1 MSRPWLLPQDSA
13 DRWAVRSAV
22 RRFALGAA
30 VTLLVLVVVSI
41 LIARHVARQATLDEA
56 SFRTT
61 NIADSLAAPLVTT
74 AFRQNDPD
82 AVADM
87 RRLMG
92 NRMADPSIR
101 HIKIWSSD
109 GTILWSDEPELIG
122 RHYKLKADQRQALDT
137 PDAIADYT
145 DLSDPEN
152 ISERHEKGPVI
163 ETYVG
168 ADGADGSRILFETYM
183 SPEGAAR
190 QQDRIVRATV
200 LVGLAALL
208 VFGLAVM
215 PLSLRLARGLQRAHK
230 ERERMTRHALLSSE
244 LERRRIAQ
252 ELHDGVIQ
260 DLAGA
265 GLVLPLVADR
275 VKENRAAPNDGD
287 LLSRVNDLVAH
298 NVHRLRSLMAEVYPP
313 DLSGEGLLPAIENLV
328 LETAD
333 QLDTEVH
340 VDPDIRLGE
349 GAAQL
354 AFRIVR
360 EGLRNVVKH
369 ADANTAL
376 VEIRREDGH
385 VHVLVADDGKGVDG
399 IETPDSTGNGTLN
412 GTVNGSVNGSR
423 VNGEKVHDLPE
434 AKGHLG
440 LRLLRDSVRDVDGY
454 LELVPNRPRGTR
466 LRARFLEDVPG
477 F

>member
-1 MSRPWLLPQDSA
+1 VSRVATDPLDEG

-30 VTLLVLVVVSI
+30 VTLAVLVLVSI
-41 LIARHVARQATLDEA
+41 LIARVVARQATLEEA

-61 NIADSLAAPLVTT
+61 TIADTLAAPLVTPK
-74 AFRQNDPD
+74 FRRHEAD
-82 AVADM
+82 AVSDM
-87 RRLMG
+87 SRLMG
-92 NRMADPSIR
+92 NRMSDTAIR

-122 RHYKLKADQRQALDT
+122 RHYTLKADQRAALDR
-137 PDAIADYT
+137 PEAIADYT

-190 QQDRIVRATV
+190 QQDAIVRATV
-200 LVGLAALL
+200 LVGLAALV
-208 VFGLAVM
+208 VFAVAVL
-215 PLSLRLARGLQRAHK
+215 PLSLRLARGVQRAHV

-265 GLVLPLVADR
+265 GFVLPLVAER
-275 VKENRAAPNDGD
+275 VKDNRTAPQDGD
-287 LLSRVNDLVAH
+287 LLSRLNDLVAL
-298 NVHRLRSLMAEVYPP
+298 NVHRLRSLMAAVYPP
-313 DLSGEGLLPAIENLV
+313 DLTGEGLLPAIENLV

-333 QLDTEVH
+333 EVDTEVH
-340 VDPDIRLGE
+340 VDPTLHLEE

-354 AFRIVR
+354 AYRIVR

-369 ADANTAL
+369 AGATTAL
-376 VEIRREDGH
+376 LEIRREDGW
-385 VHVLVADDGKGVDG
+385 VHVVVADDGTGVDPAVSD
-399 IETPDSTGNGTLN
+399 EMEED
-412 GTVNGSVNGSR
+412 
-423 VNGEKVHDLPE
+423 GEQGDVPQVR
-434 AKGHLG
+434 GHLG
-440 LRLLRDSVRDVDGY
+440 LRLLRDSVRDAHGY
-454 LELVPNRPRGTR
+454 LELVANRPQGTR
-466 LRARFLEDVPG
+466 LRARFMEDVPG

>member
-1 MSRPWLLPQDSA
+1 VKSGAPTRGDST
-13 DRWAVRSAV
+13 DRWAVRRAV
-22 RRFALGAA
+22 RGFAIGAA
-30 VTLLVLVVVSI
+30 VTLAVLVLISI
-41 LIARHVARQATLDEA
+41 QIARIVARDATLDEA
-56 SFRTT
+56 SDRTT
-61 NIADSLAAPLVTT
+61 TIADTLAAPLVTPD
-74 AFRQNDPD
+74 FRRHDSD
-82 AVADM
+82 AVSDM
-87 RRLMG
+87 ARLMG
-92 NRMADPSIR
+92 NRMSDSTIR

-122 RHYKLKADQRQALDT
+122 RHYTLKADQRQALDA

-190 QQDRIVRATV
+190 QQDAIVRATV
-200 LVGLAALL
+200 LVGLAALV
-208 VFGLAVM
+208 VFGVAVL
-215 PLSLRLARGLQRAHK
+215 PLSLRLARGLQRAHLD
-230 ERERMTRHALLSSE
+230 RERMTRHALLSSE

-265 GLVLPLVADR
+265 GFVLPLVAER
-275 VKENRAAPNDGD
+275 VTERRVAPQDGELLNR
-287 LLSRVNDLVAH
+287 LNDLVAL

-313 DLSGEGLLPAIENLV
+313 DLTGEGLLPAIENLV
-328 LETAD
+328 LETAE
-333 QLDTEVH
+333 QVDTEVH
-340 VDPDIRLGE
+340 VDPGITLGE

-354 AFRIVR
+354 AYRITR

-369 ADANTAL
+369 ADATAAV
-376 VEIRREDGH
+376 VEIRREDGW
-385 VHVLVADDGKGVDG
+385 VHVLVADDGKGVEPSVLEAD
-399 IETPDSTGNGTLN
+399 EHAKNG
-412 GTVNGSVNGSR
+412 V
-423 VNGEKVHDLPE
+423 EHEIPE
-434 AKGHLG
+434 VEGHLG
-440 LRLLRDSVRDVDGY
+440 LRLLRDSVRDAHGD
-454 LELVPNRPRGTR
+454 LELVPNRPQGTR